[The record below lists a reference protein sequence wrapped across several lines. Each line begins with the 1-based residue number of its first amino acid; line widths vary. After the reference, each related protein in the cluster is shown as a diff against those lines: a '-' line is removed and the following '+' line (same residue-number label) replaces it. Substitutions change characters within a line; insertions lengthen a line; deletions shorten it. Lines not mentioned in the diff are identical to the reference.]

1 MHAIPYHNPNHT
13 LPSFSGSNM
22 LPSHPLVP
30 ADDPPSD
37 RWERSHHKSGKERL
51 PCSLQLDGWLK
62 PQPTAV
68 EAKGLVSERSK
79 QGTPGQPIILEHQTK
94 TTKLFKHT
102 DSILQQHN
110 NPSIFPMKRLR
121 LAASQ
126 KKKKRACAC
135 APRKQPSL
143 CTEGTLPAND
153 SIDAWGSTWLR
164 WMIQICTSNPGTP
177 YRPSSG

>member
-1 MHAIPYHNPNHT
+1 MCVDVSADIHTNIQTDIHMHAYHNIPFHAIPYHNPNHT
-13 LPSFSGSNM
+13 LPFLMGSNM

-30 ADDPPSD
+30 AGDPPSD

-79 QGTPGQPIILEHQTK
+79 QGTPGHPSFWNTK
-94 TTKLFKHT
+94 QKQQNVSNT
-102 DSILQQHN
+102 DCIVWQHN
-110 NPSIFPMKRLR
+110 NPSIFPIEK
-121 LAASQ
+121 AA
-126 KKKKRACAC
+126 ACCFPEKNAC

-143 CTEGTLPAND
+143 CTEGTSPASD
-153 SIDAWGSTWLR
+153 SI
-164 WMIQICTSNPGTP
+164 
-177 YRPSSG
+177 